1 MLAFIFGGCTYL
13 VKEVFS
19 RGLQDRTGDKQIDDV
34 SIFTSLTKKIKE
46 THLDFLFD
54 LNIEVW
60 RGRVMLTGL
69 MDDPIQ

>member
-19 RGLQDRTGDKQIDDV
+19 RGLQDRTEDEQIDDA
-34 SIFTSLTKKIKE
+34 SIFTRLTKKIEK
-46 THLDFLFD
+46 THPDLLFD
-54 LNIEVW
+54 LKIDVW

-69 MDDPIQ
+69 MDDLIQ

>member
-1 MLAFIFGGCTYL
+1 MLAFILGGCTYL

-46 THLDFLFD
+46 THLDLLFD